1 MKDALARLV
10 ARPLDFVPFS
20 GDDLKERV
28 TSTVRFILV
37 VCLGAMIA
45 NHDAFLGAMF
55 VLFVGAIKMCTSD
68 PSRWEAVTPAVRPHV
83 TRDGRVIDTAGCRLP
98 TDANP
103 FGNFLLT
110 DYDDPDR
117 PPACRYEDV
126 SELVDEKFYKGLYRN
141 ADDLYETESSQRQ
154 FYQMPVTTLCND
166 TVGFARALFQDV
178 GKTRPHGMR

>member
-1 MKDALARLV
+1 MA
-10 ARPLDFVPFS
+10 
-20 GDDLKERV
+20 
-28 TSTVRFILV
+28 
-37 VCLGAMIA
+37 
-45 NHDAFLGAMF
+45 
-55 VLFVGAIKMCTSD
+55 
-68 PSRWEAVTPAVRPHV
+68 PAVRPHV
-83 TRDGRVIDTAGCRLP
+83 TRDGRVVDTAGCRLP

-166 TVGFARALFQDV
+166 TVGFARSLFQDV